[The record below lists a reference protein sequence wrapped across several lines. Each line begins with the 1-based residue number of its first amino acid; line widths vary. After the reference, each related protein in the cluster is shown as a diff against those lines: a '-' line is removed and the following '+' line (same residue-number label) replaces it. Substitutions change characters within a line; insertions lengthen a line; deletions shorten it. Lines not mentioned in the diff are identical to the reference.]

1 LEEKVMSVT
10 ITPDI
15 GHIVLIGIICAMAIR
30 GWCIDAI
37 NRKDRCTLTK
47 KLMAQSGSLGSY
59 AAGEAALK
67 DIDED
72 DISLEEAR
80 EIVDK
85 AEQEW
90 IESDTL
96 EVD

>member
-1 LEEKVMSVT
+1 MFST

-15 GHIVLIGIICAMAIR
+15 GHIVLGCIICAMAIK
-30 GWCIDAI
+30 GWIVDSV

-67 DIDED
+67 DADSD
-72 DISLEEAR
+72 DISLEAAR
-80 EIVDK
+80 EVIGK
-85 AEQEW
+85 AEE
-90 IESDTL
+90 EFSEYDTL
-96 EVD
+96 DVD